1 MRVILDQMKKLIL
14 LLLASATL
22 GLTGCT
28 NLPKALAA
36 LAKDTNS
43 IDLLV
48 TAPGYSIS
56 LKRNIRANVPII
68 LQTTGT
74 VPSLAPGGTNF
85 IVLPQ

>member
-1 MRVILDQMKKLIL
+1 MKKLF
-14 LLLASATL
+14 LLLAFVTVAAIVL
-22 GLTGCT
+22 LTGCT
-28 NLPKALAA
+28 NLPKALSA

-43 IDLLV
+43 LDLLV

-56 LKRNIRANVPII
+56 LKRNIRPTVPII